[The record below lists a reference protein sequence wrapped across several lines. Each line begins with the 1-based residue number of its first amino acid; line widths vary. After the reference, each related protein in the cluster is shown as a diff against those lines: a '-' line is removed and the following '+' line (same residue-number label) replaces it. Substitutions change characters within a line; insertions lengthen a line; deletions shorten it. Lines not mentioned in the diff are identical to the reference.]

1 MVKQAPKQVSSGLRQ
16 EKTLAPKRKSES
28 TDARHRCGVTRRS
41 DEVHESGQSK
51 GVTLSGFTERS
62 TEEDEPLSETKPF
75 DISKEIVEEAFECV
89 RASKGAAGVDGQTIE
104 DFEKNLEKNLY
115 KIWNRMSSGTY
126 FPPAVRGVEIPKDH
140 GKGVRL
146 LGVPTV
152 ADRVAQTVVKMYLE
166 PLVEPK
172 FHPDSY
178 GYRPGK
184 SQHQALTEARKR
196 CWKYDWVLDLD
207 ISKFF
212 DNLDH
217 ELVMDAVKKH
227 TNCKWMLLY
236 IERWLKA
243 PMQMKDG
250 TLVAR
255 DRGSPQGSAISP
267 LISNIFMHHVFDEW
281 MQTKF
286 AYIPF
291 ERYAD
296 DVLAHCVSESQAKYV
311 REAIMKRLA
320 LYKLELHPEK
330 TRIVYCK
337 DGNRKG
343 SSEHERFDYLGFTFR
358 PRMSK
363 NKSGQYFV
371 SFSPATSDNAAKKI
385 RETIRKWRLHL
396 RSDKSLNDLAHVSND
411 VVRGWIN
418 YYGYFYKSALIP
430 SLKQL
435 NEYLVRWAMR
445 KYKKLKRH
453 PTRARS
459 WLAQI
464 AQREPN
470 LFAHWKFGLLP
481 LAG

>member
-1 MVKQAPKQVSSGLRQ
+1 L
-16 EKTLAPKRKSES
+16 
-28 TDARHRCGVTRRS
+28 
-41 DEVHESGQSK
+41 SK
-51 GVTLSGFTERS
+51 
-62 TEEDEPLSETKPF
+62 PKPF
-75 DISKEIVEEAFECV
+75 DISKKIVWEAYKRV
-89 RASKGAAGVDGQTIE
+89 KGSKGAAGVDGETIE
-104 DFEKNLEKNLY
+104 DFEKNLKKNLY

-126 FPPAVRGVEIPKDH
+126 FPPAIRGVEIPKDH
-140 GKGVRL
+140 GKGVRM

-172 FHPDSY
+172 FHTDSY

-184 SQHQALTEARKR
+184 SQHQALTVARQR
-196 CWKYDWVLDLD
+196 CWKYNWVLDLD

-227 TNCKWMLLY
+227 TDSKWMLLY

-250 TLVAR
+250 ALVAR
-255 DRGSPQGSAISP
+255 DRGSPQGSVVSP
-267 LISNIFMHHVFDEW
+267 LISNIFMHDVFDDW
-281 MQTKF
+281 MRTEF
-286 AYIPF
+286 ASLPF

-296 DVLAHCVSESQAKYV
+296 DGLVHCVSEKQAKYV
-311 REAIMKRLA
+311 RDAIAKRLA

-337 DGNRKG
+337 DANRKG
-343 SSEHERFDYLGFTFR
+343 SYEQEQFDFLGYTFR
-358 PRMSK
+358 PRLSMNSK
-363 NKSGQYFV
+363 EEYFV
-371 SFSPATSDNAAKKI
+371 NFSPAVSDNAAKKI
-385 RETIRKWRLHL
+385 RKTIRSWHLHM
-396 RSDKSLNDLAHVSND
+396 RSDKSLSDLAHMYNGE
-411 VVRGWIN
+411 VRGWIN
-418 YYGYFYKSALIP
+418 YYGRFYKSALYP
-430 SLKQL
+430 SLRQL
-435 NEYLVRWAMR
+435 NDYLVRWAMR
-445 KYKKLKRH
+445 KYKMLKRH
-453 PTRARS
+453 PTRAWK

-464 AQREPN
+464 AHREPT